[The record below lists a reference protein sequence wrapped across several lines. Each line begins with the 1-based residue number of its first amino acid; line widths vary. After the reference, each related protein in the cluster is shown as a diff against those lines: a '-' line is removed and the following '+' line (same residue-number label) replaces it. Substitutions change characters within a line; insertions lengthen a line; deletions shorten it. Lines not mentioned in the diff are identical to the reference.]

1 MTNHL
6 YMLTELEWLGENL
19 NRLISASILV
29 LLITIVS
36 IGCIAYEVGYQKGRV
51 IVQFYPDMDQ
61 DNATKVMTNLSQ
73 QYNFTIEKWNLYS
86 YEFEKDDTP
95 IEALE
100 VYINV
105 TTGREKWYAS
115 EIEKNESVYKAM
127 LDYYDG

>member
-1 MTNHL
+1 
-6 YMLTELEWLGENL
+6 MLTELEWLGENL